1 MCKHWLKQVLLLSA
15 LCFAKSVHSQTDAA
29 QQFMQLQAA
38 WIYNIARFI
47 DYPAEQKSA
56 PLSICIQGQEA
67 EAIAALLGQ
76 GVKGR
81 LIQQRVIDVRVS
93 TDIDVAGCHLVYFA
107 GARPDHSEL
116 AKASSKPLIIAGPNQ
131 RIDDEALFNLRL
143 QGNKLE
149 LYLNKQVLKDSHV
162 SINPSLLRLA
172 RPLEA
177 LK

>member
-1 MCKHWLKQVLLLSA
+1 MCKQLFKQIFLLSA
-15 LCFAKSVHSQTDAA
+15 LCFANCAQAQTDAA

-47 DYPAEQKSA
+47 DYPAEQKAA
-56 PLSICIQGQEA
+56 PLSICIQGMEA
-67 EAIAALLGQ
+67 EAIAGLLGQ

-81 LIQQRVIDVRVS
+81 LIQQRAIEVRVS
-93 TDIDVAGCHLVYFA
+93 TDLDVAGCHLVYFA
-107 GARPDHSEL
+107 GAKADHSEL
-116 AKASSKPLIIAGPNQ
+116 SKLNQQPLVIAGPSQ
-131 RIDDEALFNLRL
+131 RIDDNALFNLRL

-172 RPLEA
+172 RPLEV